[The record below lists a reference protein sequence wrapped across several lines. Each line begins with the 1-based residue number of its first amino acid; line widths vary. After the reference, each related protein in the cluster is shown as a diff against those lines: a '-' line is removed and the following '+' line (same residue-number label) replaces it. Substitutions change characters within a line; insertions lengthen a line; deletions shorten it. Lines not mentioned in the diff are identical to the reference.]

1 MPTVHVCR
9 RWLPMAVPG
18 LVMLGLGLFE
28 ATRPVLSW
36 DEVATADVAHRTA
49 GQIAGLLPHIDG
61 VFGPYYLLMHV
72 WTAVFGASVLSLR
85 LPSILAM
92 AGAAALTGELGRRL
106 FGAPAGVLAGLL
118 LCLVPNMSR
127 YAAEARPYAMVC
139 FFSVLALLLLHRVI
153 DRPSPGRWAWYGAAV
168 LAVGLSSIVAM
179 VVLTGHLALLLVR
192 RRALLLPWSLV
203 ALVPLV
209 ALTPL
214 IWWGLHQRAAQLH
227 WVTPVTLGAVYAFPA
242 RLTGSTE
249 VAWLLIGLFLVA
261 VLARARAVA
270 GMALVALAPAAAV
283 LAVSATGT
291 SFWVIRYLLFVL
303 IPAAVVAAAGLTRLA
318 GDRRWPGLAVAL
330 AVPLG
335 VVAAAAVPGQIAV
348 RQPNV
353 KNGSD
358 YRAMAALIRKR
369 QQAGDDIVLQKG
381 RQMRAGLDYYLRG
394 DRGRPRDV
402 LESRSAARTHTLI
415 AEEFPDAAARLATA
429 TRIWLVVAGHPKD
442 AASDRPDLERLLH
455 ADFERAAQWTVSRG
469 TLALYIRRATVAPT
483 G

>member
-1 MPTVHVCR
+1 MAPVLVYR
-9 RWLPMAVPG
+9 RWLPVAAPG
-18 LVMLGLGLFE
+18 LAMLGLGLVE

-36 DEVATADVAHRTA
+36 DEVATADVAHRSA
-49 GQIAGLLPHIDG
+49 AQIGRLLPHIDG

-72 WTAVFGASVLSLR
+72 WTTLFGASVLSLR

-106 FGAPAGVLAGLL
+106 FGVPAGCLAGLL

-139 FFSVLALLLLHRVI
+139 FFSVLALLTLHRVLE
-153 DRPSPGRWAWYGAAV
+153 RPSPGRWAWYGAAV
-168 LAVGLSSIVAM
+168 VAVGLSSIVAM
-179 VVLTGHLALLLVR
+179 VVLAGHLAVLLVR

-203 ALVPLV
+203 ALVALV

-227 WVTPVTLGAVYAFPA
+227 WVTSVTLGEVYSFPA
-242 RLTGSTE
+242 RLVGSTE

-261 VLARARAVA
+261 ALAQTRAVA
-270 GMALVALAPAAAV
+270 DTALVALAPAAVV

-303 IPAAVVAAAGLTRLA
+303 IPAAVVAAAGLTGLA
-318 GDRRWPGLAVAL
+318 GERRRWPGLAA
-330 AVPLG
+330 ALG
-335 VVAAAAVPGQIAV
+335 VFAAAAVPGQIAI

-369 QQAGDDIVLQKG
+369 QQAGDDIVLQRG

-394 DRGRPRDV
+394 DRGRPKDV
-402 LESRSAARTHTLI
+402 LESRPAARTGTLI
-415 AEEFPDAAARLATA
+415 ADEFPDVAARLATA
-429 TRIWLVVAGHPKD
+429 TRIWLVVAGHPND
-442 AASDRPDLERLLH
+442 PASGRPDLEPLLH
-455 ADFERAAQWTVSRG
+455 ASFERAARWAVSRG
-469 TLALYIRRATVAPT
+469 TLALYIRRATLAPT
-483 G
+483 A